1 MQFPKELSPQVLPM
15 PRQSERGTARG
26 TEAGSCFAL
35 LGRLGA
41 KKCHECDKCQARKL
55 SSWLS
60 PSMPAVRPDYIRA
73 ITNASLRAILVARQY
88 WVRTVGT
95 GITNDQFWHIAL
107 IRGDAAIRSLS
118 ERSGH

>member
-26 TEAGSCFAL
+26 TEAGFCFAL

-60 PSMPAVRPDYIRA
+60 PSMPCCADQ
-73 ITNASLRAILVARQY
+73 ITLTPLRTRRFEHGNVASLEAAKWAFRAAWDR
-88 WVRTVGT
+88 RPG
-95 GITNDQFWHIAL
+95 A
-107 IRGDAAIRSLS
+107 
-118 ERSGH
+118 